1 MQRELTI
8 TVFGGKTLSQL
19 DFVLCRS
26 NFFFCSGSAIVIN
39 DTEIL
44 AIYTGINEPN
54 VVDGGAQVRTTCK
67 TSK

>member
-26 NFFFCSGSAIVIN
+26 NFSSVAEVLSLSM
-39 DTEIL
+39 IL
-44 AIYTGINEPN
+44 KYWLYIPVLMN
-54 VVDGGAQVRTTCK
+54 RMW
-67 TSK
+67 